1 MTVEAMGWVLD
12 SSVPNPAK
20 AVLVALANWSD
31 HEESCSLSTARIAQV
46 ASITP
51 EQVRLELDH
60 LQKAGMIEVR
70 PHHSYQDGTPGVRYY
85 LQVGAVYSPPAS
97 SEKPHRAPDDG
108 YTEFARDVIRTLVPL
123 PLAMSVYGLLVLD
136 ANPSGVSEMS
146 IRAVAEFGGVT
157 ELEIRAALEAI
168 LATPYA
174 ELLEPLSHDADR
186 VVVQLRSEIDY
197 RRLDESSEQ

>member
-1 MTVEAMGWVLD
+1 MTVEAMGWALD
-12 SSVPNPAK
+12 SAVPNPAK

-31 HEESCSLSTARIAQV
+31 HEESCFLSIERLAQV
-46 ASITP
+46 ASVSP

-60 LQKAGMIEVR
+60 LQKSGMIEVR
-70 PHHSYQDGTPGVRYY
+70 PHHNYQDGALGVRYY
-85 LQVGAVYSPPAS
+85 LQVGAVYSPAAS

-108 YTEFARDVIRTLVPL
+108 YTEFDRDVIRTLVPL

-136 ANPSGVSEMS
+136 ANPSGISEMS

-157 ELEIRAALEAI
+157 EPEIRAALEAI

-174 ELLEPLSHDADR
+174 ELLEPLSRDSDR
-186 VVVQLRSEIDY
+186 VVVQLRPGIDY
-197 RRLDESSEQ
+197 RRLDESGEQ